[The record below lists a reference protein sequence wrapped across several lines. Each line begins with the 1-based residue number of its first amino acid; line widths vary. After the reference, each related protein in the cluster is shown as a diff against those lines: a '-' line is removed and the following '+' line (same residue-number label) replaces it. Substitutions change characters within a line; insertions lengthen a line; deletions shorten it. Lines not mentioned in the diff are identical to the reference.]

1 MSRYLA
7 VSRRGLRAAVLLG
20 LFAVLLGLFAVLAG
34 PAAPAGAHAARVRT
48 APAQNTVVD
57 QAPSEIVVTF
67 TEPVTPVRDKI
78 QVIGPDGKRIDRDSP
93 QVTGN
98 DLRIPVRTNVPP
110 GTYLVSYRAISAD
123 SHPVGG
129 GFTYSFR
136 ERSTAVPQPTG
147 TGADRTP
154 MVVAVSVAAA
164 RYLGFLG
171 LVLLAGPVLVLTALW
186 PRRLA
191 RRDPTRLAYL
201 GAGLVGLSAL
211 LELYLQIPYEN
222 GGGLFAVSAAETGA
236 VLDSPY
242 GRAHLVRLATL
253 VLAALLLRPYLAG
266 RVGKPV
272 RTGLA
277 LVAVIGVATWPV
289 SGHPATTTAPLLTII
304 SDAAHLT
311 SMAIWLGGLVMLFGF
326 VLRRANAKEL
336 DVILPVWSNWAALAV
351 TVLVLAGTAQALVN
365 VATLDALLS
374 TAYGRLLLAKIGML
388 AAVLAVAAVSRR
400 IAQRKASGVP
410 QLRRTVL
417 LEIVGAVLIL
427 GLTSAL
433 VQTTPAR
440 TAVAAPA
447 GGDTG
452 GTSTGSGTGTGGS
465 GIGGGSGG
473 SGNSSD
479 TFSTTLES
487 KLYRLQVDIQ
497 PPTVGNS
504 EVHLYAFS
512 PTGPP
517 YPPLTVREWR
527 VSAALPAQGI
537 QGVDVPTLA
546 ITPSHASGS
555 VTLPAAG
562 AWQFSF
568 TLRTTDFDQ
577 ATVSTVVIIK

>member
-1 MSRYLA
+1 M
-7 VSRRGLRAAVLLG
+7 SRRGLLA
-20 LFAVLLGLFAVLAG
+20 AVLLGLFAVLAG
-34 PAAPAGAHAARVRT
+34 PAAPAGAHAVQVRT
-48 APAQNTVVD
+48 SPAQNTVVD
-57 QAPSEIVVTF
+57 QAPPEIVVTF
-67 TEPVTPVRDKI
+67 TEHVTLVRDKI
-78 QVIGPDGKRIDRDSP
+78 QVIGPDGKRIDRGSP
-93 QVTGN
+93 QATGN
-98 DLRIPVRTNVPP
+98 DLRIPVRTDVPP
-110 GTYLVSYRAISAD
+110 GTYLVSYRVISAD
-123 SHPVGG
+123 SHPVGA

-136 ERSTAVPQPTG
+136 ERSTTAPQPAETAAG
-147 TGADRTP
+147 RTP
-154 MVVAVSVAAA
+154 MTVAVSVAAA

-171 LVLLAGPVLVLTALW
+171 LILLAGPVLVLTALW

-201 GAGLVGLSAL
+201 GAGLIGGSAL

-222 GGGLFAVSAAETGA
+222 GGGLFAVSGAEIGT
-236 VLDSPY
+236 VLGSPY
-242 GRAHLVRLATL
+242 GQAHLVRLAAL
-253 VLAALLLRPYLAG
+253 ALAALLLRPYLAG
-266 RVGKPV
+266 RAGKPV
-272 RTGLA
+272 QTGLA
-277 LVAVIGVATWPV
+277 LVAVTGVATWPV

-326 VLRRANAKEL
+326 VLRRANTKEL

-351 TVLVLAGTAQALVN
+351 TVLVLAGTAQALIN

-374 TAYGRLLLAKIGML
+374 TAYGGLLLAKIGIL

-400 IAQRKASGVP
+400 IVQRKASGIP

-417 LEIVGAVLIL
+417 LEIAGAVLIL

-452 GTSTGSGTGTGGS
+452 GSGDTGGGNTGS
-465 GIGGGSGG
+465 
-473 SGNSSD
+473 SSD
-479 TFSTTLES
+479 LVSTTLES
-487 KLYRLQVDIQ
+487 KLYRLQIDIQ
-497 PPTVGNS
+497 PATVGNS
-504 EVHLYAFS
+504 EIHLYAFS

-517 YPPLTVREWR
+517 YTPLTVREWR

-537 QGVDVPTLA
+537 QGIDVPTLT

-577 ATVSTVVIIK
+577 ATVSTVVMIR